1 MRRTPLSLEKMTY
14 DVGSG
19 TVIHRS
25 KMRLVLKRNFQVMP
39 GARWFELLCKHIP
52 NNYQRLRKTGSP
64 HSRSPRE
71 KGFCRAGDQ
80 LQTER

>member
-1 MRRTPLSLEKMTY
+1 MFLEKMTY

-25 KMRLVLKRNFQVMP
+25 KIRLVLKRNLQVMP
-39 GARWFELLCKHIP
+39 GAPWFELLWRHIRDS
-52 NNYQRLRKTGSP
+52 YQHLRKNDSP